1 MEYMKF
7 VVDVLNKMIADN
19 EVTEAEAEE
28 IAEEIF
34 KDILEEN

>member
-1 MEYMKF
+1 MKF

-19 EVTEAEAEE
+19 EVTETEAEE